1 MIWALVVPLAV
12 LALFTLVNAIGFKRV
27 RAFAHVRLPQPLP
40 RVSVLVPARN
50 EERNLTVLLPTLT
63 AQDYPN
69 LEVIVLD
76 DHSTDGTHAVASGF
90 AVRDSRLRLIE
101 GGPLEPGWM
110 GKPNACRQLADA
122 ASGELLVFTD
132 ADTIW
137 QPDAVTNVV
146 KAFHKTGAD
155 ALSAWPEQVLKGW
168 LSRLMQPFMAWSV
181 LALLPIQLVP
191 DPRFPLIVSANGQL
205 IAFRRRCFDA
215 IGGFAAGRDSVL
227 EDMAMAR
234 AVGQAGMRFWLLSG
248 VGSVKCRMYSSSR
261 EVFDGFAKSAYTNLG
276 SNPLALVGAILAFG
290 WLFIAPWVWLIS
302 SLVTGADL
310 TWAIVAVGLSLLTR
324 AISDLEFAYP
334 LVLSLLQPFS
344 AVAWAVMAV
353 VSARRHMR
361 GRVRWKGRVY
371 DLRSGDKP

>member
-1 MIWALVVPLAV
+1 VPLAV
-12 LALFTLVNAIGFKRV
+12 LVLFTLVNAVSLKRIRV
-27 RAFAHVRLPQPLP
+27 FAHLRLPPPLP
-40 RVSVLVPARN
+40 MVSVLVPARN
-50 EERNLTVLLPTLT
+50 EERNLAVLLPTLT
-63 AQDYPN
+63 VQDYPN

-90 AVRDSRLRLIE
+90 AARDARLRLIE